1 VLHLNNACV
10 EILHTLVHYA
20 NTLLALALT
29 QQALIQNH
37 AVVMEH
43 VGQLINAHVRL
54 DTLEHNVAH
63 GTAITLPI
71 TQQMYVLPM
80 VLA

>member
-1 VLHLNNACV
+1 VLLLNNAFV
-10 EILHTLVHYA
+10 EILPTLVHYA

-29 QQALIQNH
+29 QLVLIQNH
-37 AVVMEH
+37 VVVMEH
-43 VGQLINAHVRL
+43 VGQLINAHVRP
-54 DTLEHNVAH
+54 DTLEHNVAP
-63 GTAITLPI
+63 GIAIILPK